1 MYYPYSKVGSLK
13 NPVKQSTKIFQ
24 RTQKYLKLR
33 TYRNIYNYSKIILIL
48 LLTISST
55 TIGLS
60 NSNYVFEIDTIV
72 PGRML
77 SFKDSLQ
84 VNFKGSTQPYII
96 HKMKKGQ
103 TLKGLEKY
111 YAISVGDLI
120 YFNPQIKNLYAI
132 HVGESVR
139 IPVSLSN
146 LMLEDNETTKVRW
159 KVVPVFYKVKPGETM
174 FRIART
180 YFKMPIETLMQ
191 RNNLTTTT
199 LKTGQ
204 VLHIGWFNV
213 KGIQPSER
221 KYTGLKGELRI
232 VNAELKKKYEAA
244 SKASGKTKQFQR
256 GTSIWKKSSSRDT
269 KLYALHRTAPIGT
282 VIKVYCPSSKRTLY
296 VEVKGRMSDN
306 VYRDNFIIYLSPA
319 AATSLG
325 AVNERL
331 RVELT
336 YFQ

>member
-1 MYYPYSKVGSLK
+1 MLALFFANTSFSNINYIP
-13 NPVKQSTKIFQ
+13 KID
-24 RTQKYLKLR
+24 
-33 TYRNIYNYSKIILIL
+33 SII
-48 LLTISST
+48 
-55 TIGLS
+55 
-60 NSNYVFEIDTIV
+60 

-77 SFKDSLQ
+77 SFKDTLQ
-84 VNFKGSTQPYII
+84 INFKSSTQPYLI
-96 HKMKKGQ
+96 HKMKPGQ

-120 YFNPQIKNLYAI
+120 YYNPEVKNFYQIHI
-132 HVGESVR
+132 GQSVR
-139 IPVSLSN
+139 IPIALSH
-146 LMLEDNETTKVRW
+146 LILEDNETTAVRW
-159 KVVPVFYKVKPGETM
+159 KVIPIFYKVKPGETL
-174 FRIART
+174 FRVART
-180 YFKMPIETLMQ
+180 YFKIPVNTLMK
-191 RNNLTTTT
+191 RNNLVNNT

-204 VLHIGWFNV
+204 LLQVGWFDV
-213 KGIQPSER
+213 KGIQPTER

-232 VNAELKKKYEAA
+232 VNAKLKKKYDVT
-244 SKASGKTKQFQR
+244 SKVSGNSKKFQR

-282 VIKVYCPSSKRTLY
+282 IIKVYCPSSKRTLY

>member
-1 MYYPYSKVGSLK
+1 M
-13 NPVKQSTKIFQ
+13 
-24 RTQKYLKLR
+24 
-33 TYRNIYNYSKIILIL
+33 LIL
-48 LLTISST
+48 GFSNIGFSSVDIT
-55 TIGLS
+55 S
-60 NSNYVFEIDTIV
+60 KIDTIV

-77 SFKDSLQ
+77 SFKDTLQ
-84 VNFKGSTQPYII
+84 VNFKSSTQPYLI
-96 HKMKKGQ
+96 HKMKPGQ

-111 YAISVGDLI
+111 YAISVGDLV
-120 YFNPQIKNLYAI
+120 YFNPQIKNLYQI
-132 HVGESVR
+132 HVGQSIR
-139 IPVSLSN
+139 IPISLSN
-146 LMLEDNETTKVRW
+146 LMLVDNETTKVRW
-159 KVVPVFYKVKPGETM
+159 KVIPVMYKVKPGETM

-180 YFKMPIETLMQ
+180 YFKIPIETLMK
-191 RNNLTTTT
+191 RNNLTSNT
-199 LKTGQ
+199 LKAGQ

-213 KGIQPSER
+213 KGIQPNER
-221 KYTGLKGELRI
+221 KYTGLKGELRV
-232 VNAELKKKYEAA
+232 VNAKLKKKYEAA
-244 SKASGKTKQFQR
+244 SKASGKTKKFQR

-282 VIKVYCPSSKRTLY
+282 VIKVYCPSSKRTLF

-306 VYRDNFIIYLSPA
+306 IYRENFIIYLSPA